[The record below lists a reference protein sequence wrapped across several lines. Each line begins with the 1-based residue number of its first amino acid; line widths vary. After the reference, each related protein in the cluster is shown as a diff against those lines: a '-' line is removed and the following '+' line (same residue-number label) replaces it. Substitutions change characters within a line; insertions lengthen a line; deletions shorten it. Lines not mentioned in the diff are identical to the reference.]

1 MIHRRKYDLILS
13 IYTNS
18 RGFGFVL
25 LEGQLALVDW
35 GVREAHGRIKNKL
48 CLARIARLMDRYE
61 PDLIVLRD
69 MSNLERPRA
78 DRLRALNR
86 EIELLAQ
93 SRGIATAKYT
103 SAMVRSYFRDFEAIT
118 KRQIALVIARHI
130 PELERLVPR
139 VRRPWMSEDGR
150 MGIFDAAALAFR
162 HCQESQLEQGA

>member
-1 MIHRRKYDLILS
+1 MIRRRKHDLILS

-25 LEGQLALVDW
+25 MEGHLALVDW
-35 GVREAHGRIKNKL
+35 GVREAHGRMKNKV

-69 MSNLERPRA
+69 MGNLERPRA
-78 DRLRALNR
+78 DRIRCLNR

-103 SAMVRSYFRDFEAIT
+103 SSMVRSYFRDFEALT
-118 KRQIALVIARHI
+118 KRQIALVIARHL
-130 PELERLVPR
+130 PELERLMPR
-139 VRRPWMSEDGR
+139 IRRPWMSEDGR

-162 HCQESQLEQGA
+162 HGQESDLDHDA